1 MKKYFITGISTEV
14 GKTVAAAI
22 VTEALQADYWK
33 PIQAGEL
40 DNSDTHKVERFISNS
55 KSVFHQNSYA
65 LETPMSPHAAAKID
79 GIKIELKE
87 IIEPK
92 TNMILPLLLSP
103 LLFILAIIHFNWVL
117 GGSFGFE
124 ASLQTTENGKRV
136 LNPKTLDSAIVG
148 LGLFAFGFFY
158 LFKSDLIQTDLF
170 PNLFVFGGWLIP
182 IIFLLR
188 QWVSLN
194 MLDFLKRS
202 R

>member
-1 MKKYFITGISTEV
+1 
-14 GKTVAAAI
+14 
-22 VTEALQADYWK
+22 
-33 PIQAGEL
+33 
-40 DNSDTHKVERFISNS
+40 
-55 KSVFHQNSYA
+55 
-65 LETPMSPHAAAKID
+65 
-79 GIKIELKE
+79 
-87 IIEPK
+87 
-92 TNMILPLLLSP
+92 MILPLLLSP